1 MKKKLE
7 ELIEAKIKNKINDC
21 NKKIEEL
28 KISNEVHDK
37 NLQGN
42 MVLSNKS
49 INDLEKKMIKILKI
63 VLIKNYK
70 ILFLVK

>member
-1 MKKKLE
+1 MINNKLE
-7 ELIEAKIKNKINDC
+7 ELIEAKIKDKINDC

-49 INDLEKKMIKILKI
+49 INDLEKK
-63 VLIKNYK
+63 
-70 ILFLVK
+70 